1 VPEITSCRI
10 CTRSCFDRL
19 STNGFSSADSL
30 CPFALSV
37 ASAKSKGEQ
46 QNKEKDSVSTHQDLV
61 RDQFTKQAIP
71 FATAA
76 GIKDEEALKLV
87 VDFTGAGPN
96 DTVLDVACGPGL
108 VVCAFAQVVR
118 HATGIDLTPA
128 MIERARTLQTEKRL
142 TNVTWKVGDVLPLP
156 YPDASFSIVTS
167 RFAFHHFQDPQAVL
181 AEMKRVCTPGGK
193 VVVIDV
199 TASPDPEK
207 AAAYNRME
215 KLRDP
220 SHARGLPLT
229 ELEMLFQQTALPTP
243 RKTFYRLEGEVEDLL
258 QRSFPNPGDA
268 DKIRRMFVE
277 SLDNDGLG
285 MDIRR
290 QGDKIRFAYPIAV
303 LVAEAPS

>member
-1 VPEITSCRI
+1 M
-10 CTRSCFDRL
+10 
-19 STNGFSSADSL
+19 A
-30 CPFALSV
+30 
-37 ASAKSKGEQ
+37 
-46 QNKEKDSVSTHQDLV
+46 THHDLI

-71 FATAA
+71 FATAP

-87 VDFTGAGPN
+87 VDFTGAGAE

-118 HATGIDLTPA
+118 HATGVDLTPA
-128 MIERARTLQTEKRL
+128 MIERARTLQQEKGL
-142 TNVTWKVGDVLPLP
+142 TNVSWQVGDVLPLP
-156 YPDASFSIVTS
+156 YPAASFSIVTS

-199 TASPDPEK
+199 LASPDPEK

-220 SHARGLPLT
+220 SHVRGLTLVELT
-229 ELEMLFQQTALPTP
+229 SLFQQTALPTP
-243 RKTFYRLEGEVEDLL
+243 RKTFYRLEAEVEDLL
-258 QRSFPNPGDA
+258 RRSFPNPGDA
-268 DKIRRMFVE
+268 DEIRRMFVE

-285 MDIRR
+285 MDTRR
-290 QGDKIRFAYPIAV
+290 QGETIRLAYPIAALCSAV
-303 LVAEAPS
+303 G